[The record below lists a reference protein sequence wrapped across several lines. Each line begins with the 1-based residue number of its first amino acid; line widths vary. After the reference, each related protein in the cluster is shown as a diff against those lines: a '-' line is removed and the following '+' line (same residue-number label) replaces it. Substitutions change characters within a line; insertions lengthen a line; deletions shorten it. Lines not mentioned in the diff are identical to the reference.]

1 MPTSEESVIWVLA
14 ASPLYDDFVVRV
26 QSQHG
31 KSGAGVVNGRQ
42 LWISDC
48 CHADS
53 TTVPYQIRL
62 DAVAM
67 RINSESKHVNAR
79 VRTSK

>member
-1 MPTSEESVIWVLA
+1 MPTSEESVIW
-14 ASPLYDDFVVRV
+14 ASYAIPLYEDFVVRV
-26 QSQHG
+26 QTQHG
-31 KSGAGVVNGRQ
+31 KSGAGVNGHQ